1 MAYGVGKGL
10 SSASNKVN
18 PARSPNVDKS
28 LNAIDDFL
36 GSGYKKDYAPN
47 GSVILKSAD
56 GTKQLRFDID
66 NFHGDPKGP
75 HINVET
81 FEPKY
86 PGSPRNNK
94 ITNEH
99 IYPKN

>member
-1 MAYGVGKGL
+1 V
-10 SSASNKVN
+10 SSVSNKVN
-18 PARSPNVDKS
+18 PARSPKVDKS

-75 HINVET
+75 HINVE
-81 FEPKY
+81 EWI
-86 PGSPRNNK
+86 PRNM
-94 ITNEH
+94 
-99 IYPKN
+99 YPKDRKMINVTNQHVYPNK